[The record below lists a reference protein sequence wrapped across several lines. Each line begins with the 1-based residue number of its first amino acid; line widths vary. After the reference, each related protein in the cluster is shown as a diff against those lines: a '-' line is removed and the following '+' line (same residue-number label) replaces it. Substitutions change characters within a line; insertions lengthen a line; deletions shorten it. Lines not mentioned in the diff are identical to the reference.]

1 MIKEMIIKTHK
12 GFNKPYELLIRKFA
26 LDNGLLIPRHKS
38 FGYYKTRKEAI
49 LFFKVHDSESFLLF
63 KDVFRFV
70 LEMKHKC
77 TSDYI
82 RDLNFG
88 FKKLRV
94 LHNIDVNNI
103 KLEMLE
109 APLNKLTSKLNRK
122 KTKQVVSLIYK
133 LLVNSKILSIDLS
146 KRIRLKR
153 INKRYSKYNVF
164 TDDELLLISTDN
176 NKAVDIINFIIN
188 TGISIYNT
196 LDIKTCDIDLSNRFI
211 FIYGKAIIRTIAL
224 NDIAYNIVL
233 KYYDANN
240 GYLFNNHLGRR
251 LQYHDFRRY
260 YFNKLMSKYYLAHK
274 PLDCYHTYLV
284 LNGEKKDMIR
294 KRKPNGYGTI
304 KEYTDGRKKK
314 YAVLVYGYKD
324 GKPHQFVKG
333 FYQYKYEAEKA
344 RSELFKNK
352 ELIDKSKYAYTF
364 EDVYYKF
371 LKDKMNRGISK
382 NPEGTYRPAF
392 RAVAFMHNIRFSKI
406 TKEDLYDSL
415 EKSGKNKPM
424 LKVIINLFH
433 GMYKYALSEYIVYKD
448 VSSNIVIGKHSPL
461 NKNPNRIIR
470 TPFSK
475 EEIQIIFNDNINT
488 EMRDI
493 VKVLLYTGMRI
504 TELLTLTKDSINI
517 NNESILIKEEYS
529 KTDCSN
535 REIPIHP
542 EILNIFMNKYNT
554 CMQDNE
560 TLFKNANGAPFKY
573 SNFKNSYWN
582 QYMKLL
588 NMKHNPHDT
597 RHTFSSNWTECGLD
611 FLVGEIIMGHSL
623 TGDAKFVYKQLSI
636 EHKHE
641 LMRKFSYE

>member
-1 MIKEMIIKTHK
+1 MINKMIIKIHK
-12 GFNKPYELLIRKFA
+12 GFNKSYELLIRKFI
-26 LDNGLLIPRHKS
+26 LDNGLLIPRYKS
-38 FGYYKTRKEAI
+38 FGYFKTRKEANS
-49 LFFKVHDSESFLLF
+49 FFKIHESESFLLF
-63 KDVFRFV
+63 KDVFSFV
-70 LEMKHKC
+70 LDTKKHL
-77 TSDYI
+77 TPDYI
-82 RDLNFG
+82 RDLIFG

-94 LHNIDVNNI
+94 LHDIEVNNI
-103 KLEMLE
+103 TLEMLE
-109 APLNKLTSKLNRK
+109 APLNKLSSKMNRK
-122 KTKQVVSLIYK
+122 KAKQVVSLIYK
-133 LLVNSKILSIDLS
+133 LLFKSEIVPIDLGE
-146 KRIRLKR
+146 RIRLKR
-153 INKRYSKYNVF
+153 LNNRHSNYDIF
-164 TDDELLLISTDN
+164 TDDELLLISNEN
-176 NKAVDIINFIIN
+176 NKAVDIIYFIIN

-196 LDIKTCDIDLSNRFI
+196 LDIKTSNIDLSNRFI
-211 FIYGKAIIRTIAL
+211 LIYGKAIIKTIAL

-274 PLDCYHTYLV
+274 PIDCYHTYLV
-284 LNGEKKDMIR
+284 LNGEKKEMIR

-314 YAVLVYGYKD
+314 YAVIVSGYKD
-324 GKPHQFVKG
+324 GKPHQFIKG

-371 LKDKMNRGISK
+371 LKDKINRGISK
-382 NPEGTYRPAF
+382 DPEGTYRPAF

-406 TKEDLYDSL
+406 TKEDLYDAL

-433 GMYKYALSEYIVYKD
+433 GMYKYALSEDIVYKD

-470 TPFSK
+470 TPFTK

-493 VKVLLYTGMRI
+493 IKVLLYTGLRI
-504 TELLTLTKDSINI
+504 TELLTLTKDSINL
-517 NNESILIKEEYS
+517 NNVSILIKEEYS

-542 EILNIFMNKYNT
+542 EIINIIMDKYNKYIN
-554 CMQDNE
+554 DNE
-560 TLFKNANGAPFKY
+560 TLFKNIKGEPFKY
-573 SNFKNSYWN
+573 SNFKNSYWD

-623 TGDAKFVYKQLSI
+623 TGDAKFIYKQLSI

>member
-1 MIKEMIIKTHK
+1 MINKMIIKIHK
-12 GFNKPYELLIRKFA
+12 GFNKSYELLIRKFI
-26 LDNGLLIPRHKS
+26 LDNGLLIPRYKS
-38 FGYYKTRKEAI
+38 FGYFKTRKEANS
-49 LFFKVHDSESFLLF
+49 FFKIHESESFLLF
-63 KDVFRFV
+63 EDVFRFLV
-70 LEMKHKC
+70 EIKHKC
-77 TSDYI
+77 TADYI
-82 RDLNFG
+82 RDLKFG
-88 FKKLRV
+88 FKKVRV
-94 LHNIDVNNI
+94 LHNINVNNI
-103 KLEMLE
+103 TLEMLE

-122 KTKQVVSLIYK
+122 KAKQVVSLIYK

-176 NKAVDIINFIIN
+176 NKAVDIIYFIIN

-211 FIYGKAIIRTIAL
+211 LIYGKAIIKTIAL
-224 NDIAYNIVL
+224 NDIAYNIIL
-233 KYYDANN
+233 KYYDINN
-240 GYLFNNHLGRR
+240 EYLFNNHLGRR

-284 LNGEKKDMIR
+284 LNGEKKEMIR

-314 YAVLVYGYKD
+314 YAVIVYGYKD

-333 FYQYKYEAEKA
+333 FYQYKYEAENA

-352 ELIDKSKYAYTF
+352 DLIDKSKYAYTF

-371 LKDKMNRGISK
+371 LKDKINRGISK
-382 NPEGTYRPAF
+382 DPEGTYRPAF

-406 TKEDLYDSL
+406 TKEDLYDAL

-448 VSSNIVIGKHSPL
+448 VSGNIVIGKHSPL

-493 VKVLLYTGMRI
+493 IKVLLYTGLRI
-504 TELLTLTKDSINI
+504 RELLTLTKDSITI
-517 NNESILIKEEYS
+517 NSESILIKEEYS

-542 EILNIFMNKYNT
+542 EIINIIMDKYNK
-554 CMQDNE
+554 CINDNE
-560 TLFKNANGAPFKY
+560 TLFKNIKGEPFKY
-573 SNFKNSYWN
+573 SNFKNSYWD

-597 RHTFSSNWTECGLD
+597 RHTFSSNWTECELD

-623 TGDAKFVYKQLSI
+623 TGDAKFIYKQLSI

>member
-1 MIKEMIIKTHK
+1 MINEMIIKKHK
-12 GFNKPYELLIRKFA
+12 GLGSPYELLIRKFI
-26 LDNGLLIPRHKS
+26 LEDGLLMPRHKS
-38 FGYYKTRKEAI
+38 FGYFKTKEEAI
-49 LFFKVHDSESFLLF
+49 KFFKIHECESFLLF
-63 KDVFRFV
+63 KDVFRYV

-88 FKKLRV
+88 FKKLRI

-103 KLEMLE
+103 TLEMLE
-109 APLNKLTSKLNRK
+109 TPLNKQTSKLNRK
-122 KTKQVVSLIYK
+122 KAKQVVSLVYK
-133 LLVNSKILSIDLS
+133 LLVNSKILPIDLS

-153 INKRYSKYNVF
+153 INKRYSKYNIF
-164 TDDELLLISTDN
+164 TDDELLLISDDS

-196 LDIKTCDIDLSNRFI
+196 LDIKTCDIDLDNRFI
-211 FIYGKAIIRTIAL
+211 FIFGRAIIRTISL
-224 NDIAYNIVL
+224 NDKAYNIVL

-284 LNGEKKDMIR
+284 LNGEKKEMIR

-304 KEYTDGRKKK
+304 KEYNDGRKKK

-382 NPEGTYRPAF
+382 NPEDTYRPAF

-406 TKEDLYDSL
+406 TKEDLYDAL
-415 EKSGKNKPM
+415 EKSGKNRPM

-433 GMYKYALSEYIVYKD
+433 GMYKYALSEDIVYKD
-448 VSSNIVIGKHSPL
+448 VSGNIVIGKHSPL

-493 VKVLLYTGMRI
+493 VKVLLYSGMRI
-504 TELLTLTKDSINI
+504 NELLTLTKDSISLI
-517 NNESILIKEEYS
+517 NTSIIIKEEYS

-542 EILNIFMNKYNT
+542 EIFNIILNKYNK
-554 CMQDNE
+554 CINDNE
-560 TLFKNANGAPFKY
+560 TLFKNIKGEPFKY
-573 SNFKNSYWN
+573 RNFMDSYWKP
-582 QYMKLL
+582 YMRIF
-588 NMKHNPHDT
+588 NMKHNPH
-597 RHTFSSNWTECGLD
+597 
-611 FLVGEIIMGHSL
+611 
-623 TGDAKFVYKQLSI
+623 
-636 EHKHE
+636 
-641 LMRKFSYE
+641 